1 MQRLSDGTET
11 SVFKE
16 ENEEPYDELRVD
28 VGERRGGGGLDHI
41 RP

>member
-28 VGERRGGGGLDHI
+28 VGERRGGAV
-41 RP
+41 